1 MTNWKCGSPAC
12 DRPLA
17 WHARRAGEILRTEG
31 PDAEREFEM
40 DHPDSEDDGDE
51 TFTAKEV
58 IDRLATVTD
67 LPVTLE
73 HTGGGVATIY
83 VGYVGPDDH
92 YTLAIGPGSFAGE
105 PTFYGSECY
114 VGPDDDGESD
124 PVAVKSLDELAAA
137 VKETLL
143 ALDPRFAE
151 TMKEGSR

>member
-17 WHARRAGEILRTEG
+17 WHARRAEEILRTEG

-40 DHPDSEDDGDE
+40 DHPDSEDDAE
-51 TFTAKEV
+51 ATFTGKEIV
-58 IDRLATVTD
+58 EKIATVAD
-67 LPVTLE
+67 LPVTME

-83 VGYVGPDDH
+83 VGHAGPDGR

-105 PTFYGSECY
+105 PTFYASDLY
-114 VGPDDDGESD
+114 VGPDDDGEAEA
-124 PVAVKSLDELAAA
+124 VAVKTLDELAAA

-143 ALDPRFAE
+143 SIDERFE
-151 TMKEGSR
+151 EVLR